1 MPESHHPNGALL
13 FMAALIVTAFET
25 PGRFRPWLTL
35 ALILIV
41 LAYGPSL
48 VYLIATTPF
57 DSPGMRVW

>member
-1 MPESHHPNGALL
+1 MPKSQHPKGALL
-13 FMAALIVTAFET
+13 FMAAPVTASDT